1 MKRLLQNLPLKIKIT
16 LIILL
21 PMCGYLVSSGLNIF
35 SNYGQFTSAR
45 DVITMVEFDQQI
57 SLLVHE
63 LQSERGASSGFL
75 GSKGQKFGDVLN
87 KQHSETD
94 QKALTF
100 HKAAAIL
107 QKKAIGATLTEQI
120 QRVDLL
126 LNELANTRRM
136 VLSQQM
142 ETKEA
147 ISYYRSLI
155 KALLDAVS
163 TTSQLSDNARITSQ
177 LFAYVNF
184 LQCKERAGIERA
196 TLSAVFSKGAFVP
209 DTYNRFQQLL
219 AAQENYLTVF
229 LDASTPET
237 RKLYETT
244 VQGASVDE
252 VERIRL
258 VAMDIGLD
266 SSRSFGVEPE
276 HWFKTISDKINLLK
290 VVDDGLAKN
299 ILQSAAVQA
308 QATRQQLIVIVVCFV
323 FILLAALF
331 LMIRIAAS
339 IINGIRKATR
349 VALDLAEGEG
359 DLTRRMGFTAKDEIG
374 VLGRGIDKMLS
385 TLGGM
390 IHQIQGNSATLK
402 QSGQEMAALA
412 EKMNGASS
420 NIESRA
426 NGVAAAAE
434 EMSINMNSVAAA
446 VEEAAVNI
454 TTVAESTGS
463 IAAAGKEIAGN
474 TKSARTMTGEA
485 VARTQSSYELISA
498 LGSAAQEIGRVTET
512 ITEISE
518 QTNLLALNATIE
530 AARAGEA
537 GKGFAVV
544 ANEIKALARQTAGAT
559 VEINEKIKG
568 IQEST
573 GKTVNEIQE
582 ILHVINEVNTIV
594 DSIASAIDSQTA
606 TDRHH
611 QRHRAKYRTGLHRYP
626 GSGHQCVPGLCRVQR
641 SGPGHRR
648 SQPFLPA
655 TDQRQ
660 QQGTAERQR
669 PQHHD
674 RPDAGSYW
682 PFQGLDA
689 VVGW

>member
-1 MKRLLQNLPLKIKIT
+1 MKRLLQNLPLKVKIT

-35 SNYGQFTSAR
+35 SSYSQFTSAR

-63 LQSERGASSGFL
+63 LQSERGSSSGFL
-75 GSKGQKFGDVLN
+75 SSKGQKFGDVLN

-94 QKALTF
+94 QKALSF
-100 HKAAAIL
+100 QKAATIL

-120 QRVDLL
+120 QRVEII

-155 KALLDAVS
+155 KSLLDIVAA
-163 TTSQLSDNARITSQ
+163 TSQLSDNPRITSQ

-209 DTYNRFQQLL
+209 ETYNRFQQLL
-219 AAQENYLTVF
+219 AAQENYLSVF
-229 LDASTPET
+229 LAASTPET

-244 VQGASVDE
+244 VLGASVDE

-266 SSRSFGVEPE
+266 SSQSFGIEAE

-339 IINGIRKATR
+339 IINGIRKATS

-359 DLTRRMGFTAKDEIG
+359 DLTKRMGFTAKDEIG

-402 QSGQEMAALA
+402 QSGQDMATLA
-412 EKMNGASS
+412 EQMNGASS

-454 TTVAESTGS
+454 TTVAESTGI
-463 IAAAGKEIAGN
+463 IAAAGKEISSN
-474 TKSARTMTGEA
+474 TRSARTMTGEA
-485 VARTQSSYELISA
+485 VARTQNSYELISA

-606 TDRHH
+606 TTNDIAENIEQASIGIQEVATNVSQVSAVSSEVARDIAEVSHSS
-611 QRHRAKYRTGLHRYP
+611 QQLTSDSNKVRQSADALNTMTAQMQEV
-626 GSGHQCVPGLCRVQR
+626 SGRFKV
-641 SGPGHRR
+641 
-648 SQPFLPA
+648 
-655 TDQRQ
+655 
-660 QQGTAERQR
+660 
-669 PQHHD
+669 
-674 RPDAGSYW
+674 
-682 PFQGLDA
+682 
-689 VVGW
+689 

>member
-1 MKRLLQNLPLKIKIT
+1 MKRLLQNLPIKVKIT

-35 SNYGQFTSAR
+35 SSYGQFTSAR

-57 SLLVHE
+57 TLLVHE
-63 LQSERGASSGFL
+63 LQSERGSSSGFL
-75 GSKGQKFGDVLN
+75 SSKGQKFGDVLN

-94 QKALTF
+94 QKALSF
-100 HKAAAIL
+100 QKAATIL

-120 QRVDLL
+120 QRVEII

-155 KALLDAVS
+155 KALLDIVS
-163 TTSQLSDNARITSQ
+163 ATSQLSDNPRITSQ

-209 DTYNRFQQLL
+209 ETYNRFQELL
-219 AAQENYLTVF
+219 AAQENYLSVF
-229 LDASTPET
+229 LAASTPET

-244 VQGASVDE
+244 VHGASVDE

-266 SSRSFGVEPE
+266 NSQSFGIEAE

-339 IINGIRKATR
+339 IINGIRKATS

-359 DLTRRMGFTAKDEIG
+359 DLTKRMGFTARDEIG

-402 QSGQEMAALA
+402 QSGQEMATLA
-412 EKMNGASS
+412 EQMNGASS

-474 TKSARTMTGEA
+474 TRSARTMTGEA

-544 ANEIKALARQTAGAT
+544 ANEIKALAKQTAGAT

-606 TDRHH
+606 TTNDIAQNIEQASIGIQEVATNVSQVSAVSSEVARDIAEVSHSS
-611 QRHRAKYRTGLHRYP
+611 QQLTSDSNKVRQSANDLNTMTAQMQEVTGRFK
-626 GSGHQCVPGLCRVQR
+626 V
-641 SGPGHRR
+641 
-648 SQPFLPA
+648 
-655 TDQRQ
+655 
-660 QQGTAERQR
+660 
-669 PQHHD
+669 
-674 RPDAGSYW
+674 
-682 PFQGLDA
+682 
-689 VVGW
+689 

>member
-1 MKRLLQNLPLKIKIT
+1 MKRLLQNLPINIKIA

-35 SNYGQFTSAR
+35 STYGQFSSAR
-45 DVITMVEFDQQI
+45 DVITMVEFDEQI

-63 LQSERGASSGFL
+63 LQNERGASSGFL
-75 GSKGQKFGDVLN
+75 GSKGQKFGDILK
-87 KQHSETD
+87 KQQAETD
-94 QKALTF
+94 VKTLSFQKASTL
-100 HKAAAIL
+100 L
-107 QKKAIGATLTEQI
+107 QKKALDATLTEQI
-120 QRVDLL
+120 RRIEVV

-136 VLSQQM
+136 VTSQQM

-155 KALLDAVS
+155 KSLLDTISA
-163 TTSQLSDNARITSQ
+163 TSQLSDNPRITSQ

-196 TLSAVFSKGAFVP
+196 TLSAVFSKGSFTP

-229 LDASTPET
+229 LSASTPES

-244 VQGASVDE
+244 VHGASVDE

-258 VAMDIGLD
+258 TAMDIGLD
-266 SSRSFGVEPE
+266 STQSFGVEPE
-276 HWFKTISDKINLLK
+276 YWFKTISDKINLLK
-290 VVDDGLAKN
+290 TVDDGLAKN
-299 ILQSAAVQA
+299 ILQSAAAQV
-308 QATRQQLIVIVVCFV
+308 QATRQNLIIIVASFV
-323 FILLAALF
+323 FILSAACL
-331 LMIRIAAS
+331 LMFKTAGS
-339 IINGIRKATR
+339 ITHGIRKATS

-359 DLTRRMGFTAKDEIG
+359 DLTKRMGFTAKDEIG
-374 VLGRGIDKMLS
+374 VLGRGIDKLLTS
-385 TLGGM
+385 LGGM
-390 IHQIQGNSATLK
+390 IRQIQGNSETLS
-402 QSGQEMAALA
+402 QSGQEMATLA
-412 EKMNGASS
+412 EQMNGASA

-454 TTVAESTGS
+454 TTVAESTGI

-474 TKSARTMTGEA
+474 TKNARTMTGEA
-485 VARTQSSYELISA
+485 VTRTQSSYELISA

-544 ANEIKALARQTAGAT
+544 ANEIKALAKQTAGAT

-594 DSIASAIDSQTA
+594 DSIASAIDNQTA
-606 TDRHH
+606 TTNDIAQNIEQASIGIQEVATNVSQVSAVSSEVARDIAEVSHSS
-611 QRHRAKYRTGLHRYP
+611 QQLTSDSNRVRQSANDLNTMTAQMQEVTGRFK
-626 GSGHQCVPGLCRVQR
+626 V
-641 SGPGHRR
+641 
-648 SQPFLPA
+648 
-655 TDQRQ
+655 
-660 QQGTAERQR
+660 
-669 PQHHD
+669 
-674 RPDAGSYW
+674 
-682 PFQGLDA
+682 
-689 VVGW
+689 